1 MLQSRTRSVPCA
13 ASTTPP
19 SAQTHPGGLGGLVA
33 TPISALLPCSSR
45 HTSPNFDLPMCQSPC
60 SSRHTCPYSDLPN
73 DQPPCSLGTHLHT
86 PTSQTI
92 SPPALEAHI
101 FVLRPPKLSTPLLF
115 QSHIL
120 ILRPINAPIPLPP
133 QNKSPIVLKYHR
145 TIVPIPLLP
154 CIKANFH
161 DLLTYQSPYSP
172 SYGGPYL

>member
-115 QSHIL
+115 RHTSSYSDLPMCQS
-120 ILRPINAPIPLPP
+120 
-133 QNKSPIVLKYHR
+133 
-145 TIVPIPLLP
+145 P
-154 CIKANFH
+154 CSSRH
-161 DLLTYQSPYSP
+161 TSPYSDLP
-172 SYGGPYL
+172 NYQPPCSSSHTS